1 MSLHTLALDLGYV
14 GATLGVAM
22 VVPQI
27 VRTVRH
33 PTLGGVS
40 PVAWSMTVI
49 ACTTW
54 LIYGIR
60 TATIQQI
67 PGNILLV
74 SGAICVVLLV
84 PSAVSRRQRAV
95 TLGAALLA
103 LVVVAFAV
111 PPHSVGYLAV
121 AIGLTSAW
129 PQVYDSVATW
139 RAGVRSGVSL
149 TTWTLRAASQMCW
162 LTYALTA
169 ADVPVAISSTVALST
184 AMTLLA
190 LESLAPMR
198 GARLGAVLQPETG

>member
-1 MSLHTLALDLGYV
+1 MFT
-14 GATLGVAM
+14 
-22 VVPQI
+22 
-27 VRTVRH
+27 
-33 PTLGGVS
+33 
-40 PVAWSMTVI
+40 
-49 ACTTW
+49 
-54 LIYGIR
+54 
-60 TATIQQI
+60 
-67 PGNILLV
+67 
-74 SGAICVVLLV
+74 
-84 PSAVSRRQRAV
+84 RR
-95 TLGAALLA
+95 
-103 LVVVAFAV
+103 
-111 PPHSVGYLAV
+111 LAV

-198 GARLGAVLQPETG
+198 GARLGAALQPETV